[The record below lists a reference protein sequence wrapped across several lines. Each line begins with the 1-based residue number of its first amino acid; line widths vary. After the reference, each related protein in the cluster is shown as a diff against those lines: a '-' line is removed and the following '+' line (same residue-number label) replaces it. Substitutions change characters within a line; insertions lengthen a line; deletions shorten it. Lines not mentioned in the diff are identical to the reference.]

1 MRRSG
6 PGLVLSLSSPHTTD
20 VKSAELAAEY
30 IARCEANWDLPS
42 VSLQEKVIFC
52 KSNGEWCRQG
62 QIILRLGK
70 DDLTAAKLAPQLKDV
85 LLKMFLEFRSTGF
98 QLQPCVTALTGASQE
113 YRCYTQD
120 GEIFTV
126 LTTFFRKP
134 KEALEETEA
143 VEVVV
148 TDLGRDLTRYPV
160 GLVEHV
166 RATYRAIEAGL
177 GRTHPFQRID
187 CAVDS
192 SGTIMTVEIEG
203 GYDASTWPEF
213 VRPTTDMHA
222 RLLGSVAAACVSPIR
237 QLAAR
242 PH

>member
-1 MRRSG
+1 MTEVRS
-6 PGLVLSLSSPHTTD
+6 
-20 VKSAELAAEY
+20 KELAEEY
-30 IARCEANWDLPS
+30 VARCDAKWDLPS

-62 QIILRLGK
+62 QIILRLG
-70 DDLTAAKLAPQLKDV
+70 DANLTAANLAPQLEEV
-85 LLKMFLEFRSTGF
+85 LVKMFDEFGSTGF

-126 LTTFFRKP
+126 LTTFFRKA
-134 KEALEETEA
+134 KEALDETEA

-148 TDLGRDLTRYPV
+148 TDLGHNLARYPP

-177 GRTHPFQRID
+177 GRPHPFQRID
-187 CAVDS
+187 CAVDP

-222 RLLGSVAAACVSPIR
+222 RLLGSVAAACVQPIR

-242 PH
+242 TSP